1 MKSNRSGDFTLPA
14 KVAILYSFVKKNY
27 FPTFVQYKTEKDA
40 YKEAGIVADY
50 INKLGINCRLIAAD
64 SNLISNIRKYQ
75 PDLLL
80 NLVGSI
86 YGKEY
91 LAALV
96 PGIAE
101 MIDIPCTGADFMSES
116 LGYDKYQL
124 KKRLEDS
131 GVSVPRCFLIDK
143 NADTIPD
150 SISFPV
156 IVKLNSIHGSVEI
169 TKKALCKNRGELVQ
183 RVNYLKKIY
192 RDNILVEEFIPGE
205 EFSVISFEYRGLSVY
220 AAKNIFGKSEN
231 PNFFATFD
239 LQWSD
244 EEIGFEK
251 FTDKNLTRLI
261 KIAYPVSG
269 MRDYGKFDIRRNRQG
284 QYYFIDANTN
294 PAFGPKESECAMATV
309 MDLYGFSF
317 EEILKRLF
325 TNVLERSKK

>member
-1 MKSNRSGDFTLPA
+1 MKSNRPGDFTLPA
-14 KVAILYSFVKKNY
+14 KVAILYSFVKKRY
-27 FPTFVQYKTEKDA
+27 FPTFAQYRTEKDA
-40 YKEAGIVADY
+40 YREARIVAGY
-50 INKLGINCRLIAAD
+50 LEKLGIRYQLIATD
-64 SNLISNIRKYQ
+64 KNFITKIRKYQ
-75 PDLLL
+75 PGLIL
-80 NLVGSI
+80 NLVGSV

-91 LAALV
+91 LAALIPAV
-96 PGIAE
+96 AE
-101 MIDIPCTGADFMSES
+101 MFDIPCTGADFMSES
-116 LGYDKYQL
+116 LGYDKYRL
-124 KKRLEDS
+124 KKRLEEF
-131 GVSVPRCFLIDK
+131 GVPVPRCFLIEK
-143 NADTIPD
+143 SSETIPD
-150 SISFPV
+150 NILYPV

-169 TKKALCKNRGELVQ
+169 TKKAFCKNRGELVQ
-183 RVNYLKKIY
+183 RANYLKKIY
-192 RDNILVEEFIPGE
+192 RDDVLVEEFIPGE
-205 EFSVISFEYRGLSVY
+205 EFSVIGFEYHGLSVY

-231 PNFFATFD
+231 PDYFATFD

-309 MDLYGFSF
+309 MDMYGFSF

-325 TNVLERSKK
+325 TNVLVRSKK